1 MDHCFEDFTNF
12 SSRKNERMINIKEMK
27 GPLCRVDMV
36 LNHSG
41 SRRKFD
47 VYRRFPT
54 TWWAYTIATNLI
66 SFSILNRLREI
77 NQARTQQIK
86 QLSPF
91 EGLFAMQFLL
101 LFEIKQPAFEL
112 RCIEIGALL
121 KTYYYK
127 IQFSIFNQGVLSD
140 CISCN
145 FYC

>member
-1 MDHCFEDFTNF
+1 M
-12 SSRKNERMINIKEMK
+12 SKYKEMK

-77 NQARTQQIK
+77 NQAQTQQIK

-91 EGLFAMQFLL
+91 EDLFAMQFLL

-112 RCIEIGALL
+112 RCIEIEL
-121 KTYYYK
+121 Y
-127 IQFSIFNQGVLSD
+127 
-140 CISCN
+140 
-145 FYC
+145 